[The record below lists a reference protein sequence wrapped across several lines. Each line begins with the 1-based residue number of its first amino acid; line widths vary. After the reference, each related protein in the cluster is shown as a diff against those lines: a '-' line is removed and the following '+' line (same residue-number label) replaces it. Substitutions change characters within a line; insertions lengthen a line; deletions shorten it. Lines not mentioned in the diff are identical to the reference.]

1 MLSQIRS
8 WPQFRS
14 IYVKKIVSLFA
25 VGALI
30 LVPTIGRADDDD
42 SPGQK
47 AKDVI
52 KGIGQGIREA
62 IHDGKESADVDVSLG
77 KAHLDMPTSVNAGE
91 ITFKVTNIGTES
103 RAFKISGPG
112 LERYFTQPLPPGESQ
127 KMTVILDPGVYKVE
141 APAVGNATND
151 LSVEIT
157 AVAEQTD

>member
-1 MLSQIRS
+1 M
-8 WPQFRS
+8 
-14 IYVKKIVSLFA
+14 KKILSFFA

-30 LVPTIGRADDDD
+30 LLPAIGRADDDD

-47 AKDVI
+47 ARDVI
-52 KGIGQGIREA
+52 KGIGRGVREA
-62 IHDGKESADVDVSLG
+62 IHDGKESADIDVSLG
-77 KAHLDMPTSVNAGE
+77 KTQLDMPTNVNAGA

-141 APAVGNATND
+141 APAVGSATDD

-157 AVAEQTD
+157 AVAEQND